1 MEVGRGEFPP
11 EGGMGYTESERE
23 LLPGCVGLVCTLVFV
38 LMEEPARD
46 MEAHIR
52 VLTKF

>member
-1 MEVGRGEFPP
+1 
-11 EGGMGYTESERE
+11 MGCRE
-23 LLPGCVGLVCTLVFV
+23 LLPGYVGVDYALVFV

>member
-1 MEVGRGEFPP
+1 VEVGRGEFPP
-11 EGGMGYTESERE
+11 GGGMGCRE
-23 LLPGCVGLVCTLVFV
+23 LLPGYVGVDYALVFV